1 MALETRAGMRLV
13 RVRDFEP
20 AVYVAAADRDA
31 YDRRFMM
38 LTVDES
44 TRRNGGICQ
53 VARAAGPAGERF
65 ALKALVE
72 PAGGDTSAAE
82 ARRAAFDE
90 EYRIHKEL
98 SGLRGFPRLF
108 GRGEVEGSPAI
119 IMEWVEGVTLEHA
132 ARRLAVDDDGRI
144 SPLWAARLGRDLF
157 ELLDRMAYVDGVVV
171 HRDIS
176 PRNVM
181 VCTARTSLQ
190 EQTDDGVYELR
201 VIDFG
206 SAGLAGSDQ
215 RQDGRSLRPGATP
228 DYAPPELLG
237 RSEGSAEECVSAM
250 DVYAAASV
258 VYRLVEGR
266 PPYESDLF
274 SDRSGSQ
281 ETLRREKTARRPR
294 PLTGAHGGASDV
306 DAVLERE
313 PEVAVAVGRAA
324 ARLDQRPT
332 PNQVRAALMAVDA
345 QLDDVLQACLQVD
358 ADKRPTAAQAKEALA
373 VFAQQYADNIERGL
387 KGEPLEPCMGRRRF
401 SRTGLLRSL
410 AREGFRVLCAA
421 LCVAASVVV
430 GLLVNGMDA
439 AFPAWDPVWAGPVP
453 GVLAAGVALL
463 PFALGL
469 AGRWRRF
476 DGRGAVRATAGCVVG
491 FLVAAAGAACTAWPV
506 HVAGLAL
513 TSAAGLCAAS
523 TFSLVLFDCLF
534 SRRAPALPRESDAPL
549 LPDKVAEPESFAG
562 EKPCDAAALE
572 AVVENVSDAC
582 AGDCA
587 QPDTEEKR

>member
-1 MALETRAGMRLV
+1 MLETRAGMRLV

-38 LTVDES
+38 LTVDEG

-53 VARAAGPAGERF
+53 VARATGPAGERF

-72 PAGGDTSAAE
+72 PAGGDASAAE

-108 GRGEVEGSPAI
+108 GRGEVDGAPVI

-157 ELLDRMAYVDGVVV
+157 ELLDRMAYVDSVVV

-190 EQTDDGVYELR
+190 EQTDEGVYELR

-206 SAGLAGSDQ
+206 SAGLMGDS
-215 RQDGRSLRPGATP
+215 RRPDGRTLRPGATP

-237 RSEGSAEECVSAM
+237 CSEGSAEECAPAM

-258 VYRLVEGR
+258 VYRLVEGC
-266 PPYESDLF
+266 PPYGSDLL

-281 ETLRREKTARRPR
+281 EALKREKTAHRPR
-294 PLTGAHGGASDV
+294 PITGAHGGASDV
-306 DAVLERE
+306 GVVLERE

-324 ARLDQRPT
+324 ARLDQQPT
-332 PNQVRAALMAVDA
+332 PNQVRAALMAADGL
-345 QLDDVLQACLQVD
+345 LDDVLQACLQVD
-358 ADKRPTAAQAKEALA
+358 AVKRPTAAQVKEALA

-387 KGEPLEPCMGRRRF
+387 KGEPLEPCMGRQRF
-401 SRTGLLRSL
+401 PRTGLLRSL
-410 AREGFRVLCAA
+410 AREGFRILCVA

-453 GVLAAGVALL
+453 GALVAGAVLL
-463 PFALGL
+463 PLALGL
-469 AGRWRRF
+469 VGRWRRF
-476 DGRGAVRATAGCVVG
+476 DGRGAVRATAGCAVG
-491 FLVAAAGAACTAWPV
+491 FLAVAAGAACTAWPV
-506 HVAGLAL
+506 HAVGLAL

-523 TFSLVLFDCLF
+523 AFSLILFDCLF
-534 SRRAPALPRESDAPL
+534 SRRASALPSESDAPL
-549 LPDKVAEPESFAG
+549 LPDKSVEPELAAG
-562 EKPCDAAALE
+562 EESCDAAVLE
-572 AVVENVSDAC
+572 VVAVESVSDAC
-582 AGDCA
+582 AGDYA
-587 QPDTEEKR
+587 QSDTEEK